1 MPAGAGAPAAAWGGT
16 AAAVRGV
23 VPATPGAVAV
33 VCDAAPVVVRVST
46 CSSGSGASGRAA
58 AARRTRP
65 RVAAAGCGAAGWAAA
80 GPATAGPAAAG
91 RSVAGCGA
99 GAALS
104 RAGFCALPGWPV
116 GGSGVAVTCDA
127 GIVASL
133 SAPASAARVRRR
145 RAAGSLALCRD
156 ASLMSRRSPGVVGA
170 LGRGMMVSATER
182 WGCSGTSPEH
192 LGRRDAEP
200 RAGQWPGTVPE
211 GAGDPETGKPAPDG
225 ACRHETGEAPV
236 ENHGSVRGGGGR
248 IHDTPQPWAR
258 VPWS

>member
-1 MPAGAGAPAAAWGGT
+1 MPAGAGVPAGAWAGAGT

-23 VPATPGAVAV
+23 VPATPGVVVAV
-33 VCDAAPVVVRVST
+33 WGAAPAMGRVST
-46 CSSGSGASGRAA
+46 CSSGSGASGRVA
-58 AARRTRP
+58 AARRVRP
-65 RVAAAGCGAAGWAAA
+65 RGAAAGCGAAGWVVA
-80 GPATAGPAAAG
+80 GPAATAGPAAAG

-236 ENHGSVRGGGGR
+236 ENHGSVRGGGR
-248 IHDTPQPWAR
+248 TH
-258 VPWS
+258 S